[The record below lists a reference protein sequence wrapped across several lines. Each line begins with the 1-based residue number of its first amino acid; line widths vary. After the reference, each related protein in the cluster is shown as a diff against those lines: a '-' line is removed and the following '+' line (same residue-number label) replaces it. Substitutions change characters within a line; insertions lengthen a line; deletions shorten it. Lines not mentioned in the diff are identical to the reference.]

1 MTKTT
6 ARSRAEM
13 RRLDDMPSQLAALET
28 MNVPALAE
36 KYRELYGE
44 PTRSRNRAYLKKR
57 LAWRIEANFQG
68 DLSQGAIARIQQLG
82 DQLPERWQMRLG
94 QPASEPAAAS
104 DATTKLDA
112 ALSTAT
118 TEPRDPRVPPVGT
131 VVRRVFDGKTHE
143 VTVCVEGFEYEGR
156 KYKTL
161 SAIANQIAGSRWNG
175 FLFFGLKK
183 RGDAASE
190 ESAAG
195 AATSSAPA
203 WARRSTKRRCRRSC
217 ASWRA

>member
-1 MTKTT
+1 MNKATT
-6 ARSRAEM
+6 RSRAEM

-68 DLSQGAIARIQQLG
+68 DLSQSAIARIQQLG

-94 QPASEPAAAS
+94 QPANAA
-104 DATTKLDA
+104 DATSDDA
-112 ALSTAT
+112 PAPTTQPVLAP
-118 TEPRDPRVPPVGT
+118 TEPRDPRVPPPGT
-131 VVRRVFDGKTHE
+131 VISRVFDGKTHE
-143 VTVCVEGFEYEGR
+143 VTVCVEGFEYAGR

-161 SAIANQIAGSRWNG
+161 SAIATQIAGTRWNG
-175 FLFFGLKK
+175 YLFFGLKK
-183 RGDAASE
+183 RGDGASE
-190 ESAAG
+190 ESAA
-195 AATSSAPA
+195 
-203 WARRSTKRRCRRSC
+203 
-217 ASWRA
+217 

>member
-1 MTKTT
+1 
-6 ARSRAEM
+6 M

-82 DQLPERWQMRLG
+82 DQLPERWQMRLR
-94 QPASEPAAAS
+94 QPASEPAAAGE
-104 DATTKLDA
+104 AATKLDA
-112 ALSTAT
+112 ALSPAT

-183 RGDAASE
+183 RGDATSE
-190 ESAAG
+190 ESAA
-195 AATSSAPA
+195 
-203 WARRSTKRRCRRSC
+203 
-217 ASWRA
+217 

>member
-1 MTKTT
+1 
-6 ARSRAEM
+6 
-13 RRLDDMPSQLAALET
+13 MPSQLAALET

-94 QPASEPAAAS
+94 QPAGEPAAAG
-104 DATTKLDA
+104 DAATKLDA
-112 ALSTAT
+112 SLSTAT

-190 ESAAG
+190 ESAA
-195 AATSSAPA
+195 
-203 WARRSTKRRCRRSC
+203 
-217 ASWRA
+217 

>member
-1 MTKTT
+1 
-6 ARSRAEM
+6 
-13 RRLDDMPSQLAALET
+13 MPSQLAALET

-68 DLSQGAIARIQQLG
+68 DLSQSAIARSQQLV
-82 DQLPERWQMRLG
+82 DQRPARWQMRLAP
-94 QPASEPAAAS
+94 PACGPAAAS
-104 DATTKLDA
+104 DAATKLDA

-183 RGDAASE
+183 LGAATSE
-190 ESAAG
+190 ESAA
-195 AATSSAPA
+195 
-203 WARRSTKRRCRRSC
+203 
-217 ASWRA
+217 

>member
-1 MTKTT
+1 MNKATT
-6 ARSRAEM
+6 RSRAEM

-94 QPASEPAAAS
+94 QPASEPAAAG
-104 DATTKLDA
+104 DAATKLDA

-183 RGDAASE
+183 PGAAASE
-190 ESAAG
+190 ESAA
-195 AATSSAPA
+195 
-203 WARRSTKRRCRRSC
+203 
-217 ASWRA
+217 

>member
-1 MTKTT
+1 MTKATT
-6 ARSRAEM
+6 RSRAEM

-57 LAWRIEANFQG
+57 LAWRIEAMFQG
-68 DLSQGAIARIQQLG
+68 GLSQGALERIEQLG
-82 DQLPERWQMRLG
+82 DQLPERWQMRLA
-94 QPASEPAAAS
+94 QPANAA
-104 DATTKLDA
+104 DATSGA
-112 ALSTAT
+112 ATPSAFLAA

-131 VVRRVFDGKTHE
+131 VVRRVFDGQTHE
-143 VTVCVEGFEYEGR
+143 VTVCAEGFEYEGR
-156 KYKTL
+156 RYKTL

-183 RGDAASE
+183 PSIDANE
-190 ESAAG
+190 ES
-195 AATSSAPA
+195 PA
-203 WARRSTKRRCRRSC
+203 
-217 ASWRA
+217 

>member
-1 MTKTT
+1 MTKATT
-6 ARSRAEM
+6 RSRAEM

-68 DLSQGAIARIQQLG
+68 DLSQGAIARIQHLG

-94 QPASEPAAAS
+94 QPASEPAAAG
-104 DATTKLDA
+104 DAATKLEA
-112 ALSTAT
+112 SLSTAT

-156 KYKTL
+156 RYKTL

-183 RGDAASE
+183 PGAAANE
-190 ESAAG
+190 ESAA
-195 AATSSAPA
+195 
-203 WARRSTKRRCRRSC
+203 
-217 ASWRA
+217 

>member
-1 MTKTT
+1 
-6 ARSRAEM
+6 M

-36 KYRELYGE
+36 KFRELYGE

-94 QPASEPAAAS
+94 QPASEPAAAG
-104 DATTKLDA
+104 DAATKLDA

-143 VTVCVEGFEYEGR
+143 VTVRAEGFEYEGR
-156 KYKTL
+156 QYKTL

-183 RGDAASE
+183 PSASASE
-190 ESAAG
+190 ESAA
-195 AATSSAPA
+195 
-203 WARRSTKRRCRRSC
+203 
-217 ASWRA
+217 

>member
-6 ARSRAEM
+6 ARSRAA
-13 RRLDDMPSQLAALET
+13 RRELDDMPSQLAALET

-94 QPASEPAAAS
+94 QSASEPAAAS
-104 DATTKLDA
+104 DAATKLDA

-190 ESAAG
+190 ESAA
-195 AATSSAPA
+195 
-203 WARRSTKRRCRRSC
+203 
-217 ASWRA
+217 

>member
-1 MTKTT
+1 
-6 ARSRAEM
+6 
-13 RRLDDMPSQLAALET
+13 MPSQLAALET

-94 QPASEPAAAS
+94 QPANAA
-104 DATTKLDA
+104 DATSDDA
-112 ALSTAT
+112 PAPTTQPVLAP
-118 TEPRDPRVPPVGT
+118 TEPRDPRVPPPGT
-131 VVRRVFDGKTHE
+131 VISRVFDGKTHE
-143 VTVCVEGFEYEGR
+143 VTVCVEGFEYAGR

-161 SAIANQIAGSRWNG
+161 SAIATQIAGTRWNG
-175 FLFFGLKK
+175 YLFFGLKK
-183 RGDAASE
+183 RGDGASE
-190 ESAAG
+190 ETAA
-195 AATSSAPA
+195 
-203 WARRSTKRRCRRSC
+203 
-217 ASWRA
+217 

>member
-1 MTKTT
+1 MNKATT
-6 ARSRAEM
+6 RSRAEM

-94 QPASEPAAAS
+94 QAASEPAAAG
-104 DATTKLDA
+104 DAATKLDA
-112 ALSTAT
+112 ALSTPT

-190 ESAAG
+190 ESAA
-195 AATSSAPA
+195 
-203 WARRSTKRRCRRSC
+203 
-217 ASWRA
+217 

>member
-1 MTKTT
+1 MNKATT
-6 ARSRAEM
+6 RSRAEM

-68 DLSQGAIARIQQLG
+68 DLSQSAIARIQQLG

-94 QPASEPAAAS
+94 QAASEPAAAG
-104 DATTKLDA
+104 DAATKLDA

-190 ESAAG
+190 ESAA
-195 AATSSAPA
+195 
-203 WARRSTKRRCRRSC
+203 
-217 ASWRA
+217 

>member
-1 MTKTT
+1 MNKATT
-6 ARSRAEM
+6 RSRAEM

-94 QPASEPAAAS
+94 QPANAANAA
-104 DATTKLDA
+104 DATSDDA
-112 ALSTAT
+112 PAPTTQAVLAT

-143 VTVCVEGFEYEGR
+143 VTVCAEGFEYEGR

-183 RGDAASE
+183 PGAAASK
-190 ESAAG
+190 ESAA
-195 AATSSAPA
+195 
-203 WARRSTKRRCRRSC
+203 
-217 ASWRA
+217 

>member
-1 MTKTT
+1 MNKATT
-6 ARSRAEM
+6 RSRAEM

-57 LAWRIEANFQG
+57 LAWRIEASFQG

-104 DATTKLDA
+104 DAATKLDA
-112 ALSTAT
+112 ALSTAS

-143 VTVCVEGFEYEGR
+143 VTVRVEGFEYEGR

-190 ESAAG
+190 ESAA
-195 AATSSAPA
+195 
-203 WARRSTKRRCRRSC
+203 
-217 ASWRA
+217 

>member
-1 MTKTT
+1 
-6 ARSRAEM
+6 
-13 RRLDDMPSQLAALET
+13 MPSQLAALET

-94 QPASEPAAAS
+94 QPTSEPAAAS
-104 DATTKLDA
+104 DAATKPDA

-183 RGDAASE
+183 PGASASE
-190 ESAAG
+190 ESAA
-195 AATSSAPA
+195 
-203 WARRSTKRRCRRSC
+203 
-217 ASWRA
+217 

>member
-1 MTKTT
+1 MNKATT
-6 ARSRAEM
+6 RSRTEM

-57 LAWRIEANFQG
+57 LAWRIEANFHG

-94 QPASEPAAAS
+94 QPASEPAAAG

-183 RGDAASE
+183 PGASASE
-190 ESAAG
+190 ESAA
-195 AATSSAPA
+195 
-203 WARRSTKRRCRRSC
+203 
-217 ASWRA
+217 

>member
-104 DATTKLDA
+104 DAATKLEA

-183 RGDAASE
+183 RGAAANE
-190 ESAAG
+190 ESAA
-195 AATSSAPA
+195 
-203 WARRSTKRRCRRSC
+203 
-217 ASWRA
+217 

>member
-13 RRLDDMPSQLAALET
+13 RKLDDMPSQLAALET

-36 KYRELYGE
+36 RYRELYGE

-68 DLSQGAIARIQQLG
+68 DLSQGAVARIQQLG

-94 QPASEPAAAS
+94 QPASAAAAPS
-104 DATTKLDA
+104 DDGPPATTLTVFA
-112 ALSTAT
+112 A
-118 TEPRDPRVPPVGT
+118 TEPRDPRVPPPGT
-131 VVRRVFDGKTHE
+131 IISRVFDGKTHE

-190 ESAAG
+190 ESQA
-195 AATSSAPA
+195 
-203 WARRSTKRRCRRSC
+203 
-217 ASWRA
+217 

>member
-1 MTKTT
+1 MNKATT
-6 ARSRAEM
+6 RSRAEM
-13 RRLDDMPSQLAALET
+13 RKLDDMPSQLAALET

-57 LAWRIEANFQG
+57 LAWRIEASFQG

-104 DATTKLDA
+104 DAATKLDA

-143 VTVCVEGFEYEGR
+143 VTVCVEGFEYAGR

-161 SAIANQIAGSRWNG
+161 SAIATQIAGTRWNG
-175 FLFFGLKK
+175 YLFFGLKK
-183 RGDAASE
+183 RGDGASE
-190 ESAAG
+190 ESAA
-195 AATSSAPA
+195 
-203 WARRSTKRRCRRSC
+203 
-217 ASWRA
+217 

>member
-6 ARSRAEM
+6 ARSRAA
-13 RRLDDMPSQLAALET
+13 RRELDDMPNQLAALET

-36 KYRELYGE
+36 KSRELYGE

-82 DQLPERWQMRLG
+82 DQLPARWQKRLA
-94 QPASEPAAAS
+94 QPVNEAAAAS
-104 DATTKLDA
+104 DA
-112 ALSTAT
+112 AT
-118 TEPRDPRVPPVGT
+118 MPEVPIIVATEPRDPRVPPVGT
-131 VVRRVFDGKTHE
+131 VIRRVFDGKAHE

-156 KYKTL
+156 SYKTL

-183 RGDAASE
+183 PGVTASE
-190 ESAAG
+190 S
-195 AATSSAPA
+195 PA
-203 WARRSTKRRCRRSC
+203 
-217 ASWRA
+217 

>member
-104 DATTKLDA
+104 DAATKLDA
-112 ALSTAT
+112 ALSIAT

-190 ESAAG
+190 ESAA
-195 AATSSAPA
+195 
-203 WARRSTKRRCRRSC
+203 
-217 ASWRA
+217 

>member
-94 QPASEPAAAS
+94 QPANAA
-104 DATTKLDA
+104 DATSDDAPAPTTQA
-112 ALSTAT
+112 ALSA
-118 TEPRDPRVPPVGT
+118 TEPRDPRVPPPGT
-131 VVRRVFDGKTHE
+131 VISRVFDGKTHE

-190 ESAAG
+190 ESAA
-195 AATSSAPA
+195 
-203 WARRSTKRRCRRSC
+203 
-217 ASWRA
+217 

>member
-1 MTKTT
+1 MPEAREHGAPANHGDTMTKTT

-68 DLSQGAIARIQQLG
+68 DISQGAIARIQQLG

-104 DATTKLDA
+104 DAATKLDA

-190 ESAAG
+190 ESAA
-195 AATSSAPA
+195 
-203 WARRSTKRRCRRSC
+203 
-217 ASWRA
+217 

>member
-1 MTKTT
+1 MNKATT
-6 ARSRAEM
+6 RSRAEM

-94 QPASEPAAAS
+94 QPASEPAAAG
-104 DATTKLDA
+104 DAATKLDA

-143 VTVCVEGFEYEGR
+143 VTVRAEGFEYEGR
-156 KYKTL
+156 QYKTL

-183 RGDAASE
+183 PSASASE
-190 ESAAG
+190 ESAA
-195 AATSSAPA
+195 
-203 WARRSTKRRCRRSC
+203 
-217 ASWRA
+217 

>member
-1 MTKTT
+1 MTEARGHGALANHGGTMNKATT
-6 ARSRAEM
+6 RSRTEM

-68 DLSQGAIARIQQLG
+68 DLPQGALARIQQLG

-94 QPASEPAAAS
+94 QPASEPAAAG
-104 DATTKLDA
+104 DAATKLDA

-183 RGDAASE
+183 PGAAASE
-190 ESAAG
+190 ESAA
-195 AATSSAPA
+195 
-203 WARRSTKRRCRRSC
+203 
-217 ASWRA
+217 

>member
-36 KYRELYGE
+36 KYRQLYGE

-104 DATTKLDA
+104 DAATKLDA
-112 ALSTAT
+112 ALSIAT

-183 RGDAASE
+183 RGDATVE
-190 ESAAG
+190 ESAA
-195 AATSSAPA
+195 
-203 WARRSTKRRCRRSC
+203 
-217 ASWRA
+217 

>member
-68 DLSQGAIARIQQLG
+68 DLSPGAIARIQQLG

-104 DATTKLDA
+104 DAATKLDA

-183 RGDAASE
+183 RGDATSE
-190 ESAAG
+190 ESAA
-195 AATSSAPA
+195 
-203 WARRSTKRRCRRSC
+203 
-217 ASWRA
+217 

>member
-1 MTKTT
+1 MSKTAAS
-6 ARSRAEM
+6 ARAAARA
-13 RRLDDMPSQLAALET
+13 LGDVPSQLAALEA
-28 MNVPALAE
+28 MGVPALAQ
-36 KYRELYGE
+36 KHRELYGE

-94 QPASEPAAAS
+94 QPANEPAAAS
-104 DATTKLDA
+104 DAATKLDA

-143 VTVCVEGFEYEGR
+143 VTVCVEGFEYAGR

-161 SAIANQIAGSRWNG
+161 SAIATQIAGTRWNG
-175 FLFFGLKK
+175 YLFFGLKK
-183 RGDAASE
+183 RGDGASE
-190 ESAAG
+190 ETAA
-195 AATSSAPA
+195 
-203 WARRSTKRRCRRSC
+203 
-217 ASWRA
+217 

>member
-36 KYRELYGE
+36 KYRERYGE

-104 DATTKLDA
+104 DAATKLDA
-112 ALSTAT
+112 ALSIAT

-190 ESAAG
+190 ESAA
-195 AATSSAPA
+195 
-203 WARRSTKRRCRRSC
+203 
-217 ASWRA
+217 

>member
-1 MTKTT
+1 MNKATT
-6 ARSRAEM
+6 RSRAEM

-94 QPASEPAAAS
+94 QAASEPAAAG
-104 DATTKLDA
+104 DAATKLDA
-112 ALSTAT
+112 ALSPAT

-183 RGDAASE
+183 PGAAASE
-190 ESAAG
+190 ESAA
-195 AATSSAPA
+195 
-203 WARRSTKRRCRRSC
+203 
-217 ASWRA
+217 

>member
-6 ARSRAEM
+6 ARSRTA
-13 RRLDDMPSQLAALET
+13 RRELDDMPSQLAALET

-94 QPASEPAAAS
+94 QPANAADAPS
-104 DATTKLDA
+104 DDA
-112 ALSTAT
+112 LPSPTVLAA
-118 TEPRDPRVPPVGT
+118 TEPRDPRVPPPGT
-131 VVRRVFDGKTHE
+131 VISRVFDGKTHE
-143 VTVCVEGFEYEGR
+143 VTVCVEGFEYAGR

-161 SAIANQIAGSRWNG
+161 SAIATQIAGTRWNG
-175 FLFFGLKK
+175 YLFFGLKK
-183 RGDAASE
+183 RSDGASE
-190 ESAAG
+190 ESAA
-195 AATSSAPA
+195 
-203 WARRSTKRRCRRSC
+203 
-217 ASWRA
+217 